1 METEIVK
8 IPAELLCVCMLP
20 SVRDT
25 TEDVE
30 TVGDHSQM
38 EDDVTETPFVDAP
51 SKNAMATTEA
61 STERKEEPRPDPP
74 PVKRDPCTP
83 PPPSLPAKLLT
94 RLGSLDGV

>member
-1 METEIVK
+1 M
-8 IPAELLCVCMLP
+8 CLP
-20 SVRDT
+20 LSARDT
-25 TEDVE
+25 IEDVD

-38 EDDVTETPFVDAP
+38 EEDDVSETPFVDAP

-61 STERKEEPRPDPP
+61 SAERKEEPRPEPP

-83 PPPSLPAKLLT
+83 PPPCLPSKLLT